1 MQDWDKGT
9 YLPAFASPMNPTDDD
24 LSMDWFCE
32 GVMDIGFGASRNSAA
47 KARQSVT
54 QRYKP
59 GFGEGLLRLA
69 MLYVIVSGACNIRP
83 TSKPTLGT

>member
-1 MQDWDKGT
+1 MLWNLT
-9 YLPAFASPMNPTDDD
+9 PAFTAETLNASD
-24 LSMDWFCE
+24 LSMDWFCA

-59 GFGEGLLRLA
+59 GFGEGLLRLV
-69 MLYVIVSGACNIRP
+69 MQLRGMVSQSCNIHQ
-83 TSKPTLGT
+83 TSDRTHGT